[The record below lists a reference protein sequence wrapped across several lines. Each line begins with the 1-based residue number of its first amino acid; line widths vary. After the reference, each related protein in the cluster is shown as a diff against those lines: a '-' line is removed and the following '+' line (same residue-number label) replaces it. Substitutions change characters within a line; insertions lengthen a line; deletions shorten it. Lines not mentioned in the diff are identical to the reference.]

1 MTELTEAKVQEM
13 IQQSERNLSRKMEDI
28 QALLEKGARSDKY
41 QADTLDLILG
51 QQKTLL
57 TAFSE
62 MPQGIRQLLSTS
74 ISKVVQDEV
83 TKALAI
89 QIPKI
94 VQAVSQQFKKPGERY
109 ADDEMVEKPIPE
121 GFKKR
126 LQAIND
132 AVQSGAKTKEE
143 VFQTT
148 SGVVYKGK
156 GITRMEEHKNGSI
169 SYDTINLRSG
179 RVAHGQIEGGDY
191 VKKSI
196 RSEDGQ
202 FSHKIIGHRANII
215 DKLDETAKTLDEKKE
230 MVREYREKHPRGE
243 SR

>member
-1 MTELTEAKVQEM
+1 MAELTEAKVQEM
-13 IQQSERNLSRKMEDI
+13 IQQSERTLSRKMEDI
-28 QALLEKGARSDKY
+28 QVLLEKGARNDKY

-74 ISKVVQDEV
+74 ISKVIQDEV
-83 TKALAI
+83 TKALAV

-94 VQAVSQQFKKPGERY
+94 VQAVSQQLKKPGERY

-126 LQAIND
+126 LQGIQEAL
-132 AVQSGAKTKEE
+132 QSGARTKKD
-143 VFQTT
+143 VFQTE
-148 SGVVYKGK
+148 SGIVRKLGDGRVV
-156 GITRMEEHKNGSI
+156 RMEGHKDGTV
-169 SYDTINLRSG
+169 SYDTIVKNG
-179 RVAHGQIEGGDY
+179 VGHVQNEGHQS
-191 VKKSI
+191 VKI
-196 RSEDGQ
+196 TAYQDGQ

-215 DKLDETAKTLDEKKE
+215 DKLDETAKTLDEKKD
-230 MVREYREKHPRGE
+230 MVREYRKAHPKGE